1 MMWTR
6 RLGFGSRRSLRRLVA
21 LLLIAIGGAA
31 WCQDAPQ
38 SQNESLREELRPCHL
53 TANEGRQEVE
63 ALCGTFAVPLDPNAP
78 EGKRIDLFVAIVEA
92 LAEEPRP
99 DPLVVLAGGPGD
111 AATRF
116 FAMSETAFSRTL
128 RRRDVLLVDQRGSGN
143 SAPLHCE
150 ELQQASRLDL
160 SGADVDN
167 LVELALDCLRKT
179 AHDPRFFTT
188 SLAVADLDLVRQALG
203 YEGLNL
209 YGISYGTRVAQ
220 HYLRRFPQRVRSAVL
235 DGVLPT
241 QVALGPDIALA
252 SQAALEALFERCR
265 AEAACAAAYPQLQQ
279 RFNATL
285 ERLREAPVDV
295 SFGHPRT
302 GAATDMT
309 VDHTVLAGVVRLLL
323 YSPQTASLLPPLIEA
338 AHLGDYRHW
347 AAQATVV
354 SEALSELAIGL
365 NYAVMC
371 TEDEPFWPSI
381 DMAAQANTYLGTTLV
396 DVTRGVCGTWPTG
409 FMDEGFKQPLE
420 SDAPILLLS
429 GELDPITPPRYAE
442 LAAQSLTNAVSVVA
456 PGEGHGMLTVPCLQH
471 VMAEFLDTADPSA
484 LDLSCVERI
493 RPVPLFTSAL
503 GPAP

>member
-1 MMWTR
+1 MA
-6 RLGFGSRRSLRRLVA
+6 LDSRRSLRRLA
-21 LLLIAIGGAA
+21 TLLSIAIGGAA
-31 WCQDAPQ
+31 WCQDAPRN
-38 SQNESLREELRPCHL
+38 QNESLREELRPCHL

-63 ALCGTFAVPLDPNAP
+63 ALCGTLAVPLDPNAP
-78 EGKRIDLFVAIVEA
+78 EGERIDLFVAIVEA

-116 FAMSETAFSRTL
+116 FAMSEAAFSRTL
-128 RRRDVLLVDQRGSGN
+128 RRRDVLLVDQRGTGN

-160 SGADVDN
+160 SGADVDSV
-167 LVELALDCLRKT
+167 VELALDCLRKM
-179 AHDPRFFTT
+179 ANDPRFFTT
-188 SLAVADLDLVRQALG
+188 SLAVADLDLVREALG
-203 YEGLNL
+203 YERLNL

-220 HYLRRFPQRVRSAVL
+220 HYLRRFPQRVRSVVL

-252 SQAALEALFERCR
+252 SQAALDALFERCR
-265 AEAACAAAYPQLQQ
+265 AEAACAAAYPQLQH

-295 SFGHPRT
+295 SFNHPRT
-302 GAATDMT
+302 GATTDMA

-323 YSPQTASLLPPLIEA
+323 YSPQTASLLPPLVEA
-338 AHLGDYRHW
+338 AHLGDYRQW
-347 AAQATVV
+347 AAQATVID
-354 SEALSELAIGL
+354 EALGELAVGL

-371 TEDEPFWPSI
+371 TEDVPFWASV

-396 DVTRGVCGTWPTG
+396 EVTRGVCETWPAG
-409 FMDEGFKQPLE
+409 FMDEGFKQPIE

-442 LAAQSLTNAVSVVA
+442 LAAQSLTNAMSVVA
-456 PGEGHGMLTVPCLQH
+456 SGEGHGMLTVPCLQH
-471 VMAEFLDTADPSA
+471 VMAEFLEMADPSA

-493 RPVPLFTSAL
+493 GPIPLFTSAL